1 MAEITKLSAK
11 QTDNF
16 LAQRRL
22 RESGQPQLQNE
33 VYKWSPQVSPVLRL
47 AVLILRLAL

>member
-1 MAEITKLSAK
+1 MAEITKLSGK

-22 RESGQPQLQNE
+22 RDSGQPQSE
-33 VYKWSPQVSPVLRL
+33 VG
-47 AVLILRLAL
+47 

>member
-1 MAEITKLSAK
+1 MAEIAKLSGK

-22 RESGQPQLQNE
+22 RDSGQPQSEE
-33 VYKWSPQVSPVLRL
+33 VDFRTTSLEGPRRFPRCRDSQF
-47 AVLILRLAL
+47 